1 MLRAVISDAL
11 ERAKASSCKSATVS
25 RFSPKQRR
33 LDMISPSEA
42 RKAVDY
48 LIDSAAEYAA
58 ARADQARTENMLRVV
73 KSLAMK
79 ASGASSAAA
88 QEREAYA
95 SQEYRDAIDENF
107 AATKD
112 AEKIRALREGA
123 KMKIEAW
130 RSFNSNLKGAERGF
144 GSAA

>member
-1 MLRAVISDAL
+1 
-11 ERAKASSCKSATVS
+11 
-25 RFSPKQRR
+25 
-33 LDMISPSEA
+33 MIGPEEA
-42 RKAVDY
+42 RKAVDF

-79 ASGASSAAA
+79 ASGEKSAAA

-95 SQEYRDAIDENF
+95 STEYRDAITELF
-107 AATKD
+107 EATKQ
-112 AEKIRALREGA
+112 AEKLRALREA
-123 KMKIEAW
+123 ARMKIEAW
-130 RSFNSNLKGAERGF
+130 RSFNSNLRSAERGF